1 MENFINSFNYK
12 PFMWDFIALSIALLV
27 MFCVIYILFKIYYY
41 VLSDKTE
48 NDIKTEYTNS
58 FKSKIITEDGE
69 IEETIHY
76 TKPTKIKLNTIKKYR
91 IIIPISI
98 ILLIF
103 TIQQY
108 VESKEIHHLND
119 IKDNY
124 NITINDNLV
133 SFEAKKSSLFINDKQ
148 TFIVTKE
155 NNNYKLENINKTYET
170 YSLTKSE
177 FLDIF
182 KPKDKPTNSVDIKH
196 EINNI

>member
-27 MFCVIYILFKIYYY
+27 MFCVIYILFEIYNY

-48 NDIKTEYTNS
+48 TDVKTEYANS

-69 IEETIHY
+69 IKTITNY
-76 TKPTKIKLNTIKKYR
+76 INPKTIKINKLKKYR

-98 ILLIF
+98 ILLVF
-103 TIQQY
+103 AIQKY
-108 VESKEIHHLND
+108 VESKKMHHIND

-124 NITINDNLV
+124 NITINDNML
-133 SFEAKKSSLFINDKQ
+133 SFNIKNSNIFANNKQ
-148 TFIVTKE
+148 TFIVTKD
-155 NNNYKLENINKTYET
+155 NDNYKLEDIEKPYET
-170 YSLTKSE
+170 YSLTKNE

-182 KPKDKPTNSVDIKH
+182 KSKTKPTNSV
-196 EINNI
+196 NIRNELNQ

>member
-27 MFCVIYILFKIYYY
+27 MFCVIYILFEIYNY

-69 IEETIHY
+69 IKTITHY
-76 TKPTKIKLNTIKKYR
+76 TNPKTIKISKLKKYR
-91 IIIPISI
+91 IMIPISI
-98 ILLIF
+98 IILIF
-103 TIQQY
+103 TIQKY
-108 VESKEIHHLND
+108 VESKEMHHIND
-119 IKDNY
+119 LKDSY
-124 NITINDNLV
+124 NITINDNML
-133 SFEAKKSSLFINDKQ
+133 SFDIKNSNIFANNKQ

-155 NNNYKLENINKTYET
+155 NDNYKLENIEKPYET
-170 YSLTKSE
+170 YNLTKSE

-182 KPKDKPTNSVDIKH
+182 KSKTKPTNSV
-196 EINNI
+196 NIQNELNQ